1 MYSDGRSRPDSAGG
15 GEKTVEIR
23 AVRSVQSVSLL
34 CSVSQLEA
42 FGTETYD

>member
-1 MYSDGRSRPDSAGG
+1 MYSDGPSHADVAGG

-34 CSVSQLEA
+34 RSVSQLEA